1 MTELPHVDSF
11 DPEDKDG
18 LVSQS
23 TSKNGAETN
32 AAHEEEA
39 SLRKPVELDIAD
51 PHFMD
56 DAYEIY
62 ADLRAKGPVS
72 RVRFAGIGEGEEASN
87 DGAQERRDFF
97 GRRETFF
104 VSHYDEVIATLLDD
118 RFSVDP
124 RSGMSQEQLEQQPPM
139 PEEFR
144 PLSRSL
150 LLLDPPDHTRLRK
163 LVQPSFTGR
172 GMEAL
177 RGSIQQIV
185 DDLLDQAELDA
196 ADRGEA
202 APDRRMDLI
211 EAFAYPF
218 PVTVIS
224 DMLGIPR
231 EDRETIRGW
240 TENLLSADRRRGQE
254 MDEET
259 RAGLR
264 EFIDYLKD
272 LFERKRRVPT
282 EDMISRLVHAE
293 EDGDMLDE
301 EEVLST
307 VFLLFLAGH
316 VTTVNLVGNGVVALL
331 THADQLAKLKAN
343 PELLAKGVVEETL
356 RYWGPVDFIGRR
368 IAKEDVEV
376 GGTVIPTGEQATVSL
391 ASANRDPERFANP
404 DVFDITRAD
413 ANRHVAFGKG
423 IHVCL
428 GAPLARVEGQVA
440 FTTLFRRFPELR
452 LAVPAE
458 EVGWGGSFLR
468 GFARLPVLF

>member
-11 DPEDKDG
+11 DPEDKG
-18 LVSQS
+18 RIVSSPTSGNSPTTKAAREEGRS
-23 TSKNGAETN
+23 TE
-32 AAHEEEA
+32 
-39 SLRKPVELDIAD
+39 PVELDISD
-51 PHFMD
+51 PQFMA
-56 DAYEIY
+56 DAYDTY
-62 ADLRAKGPVS
+62 ADLRAIGPVS
-72 RVRFAGIGEGEEASN
+72 RVRFAGGVQEEAG
-87 DGAQERRDFF
+87 DDREEQRGIF
-97 GRRETFF
+97 GSQETFF
-104 VSHYDEVIATLLDD
+104 VTHYDEVISTLLDH
-118 RFSVDP
+118 RFAVDP
-124 RSGMSQEQLEQQPPM
+124 RSVMSPEQVEQQESQT

-144 PLSRSL
+144 LFSRSIL
-150 LLLDPPDHTRLRK
+150 SLDPPDHTRLRK

-172 GMEAL
+172 GIQAL
-177 RGSIQQIV
+177 RGSIQQIA
-185 DDLLDQAELDA
+185 DDLLDRAEREA
-196 ADRGEA
+196 AERGEA

-240 TENLLSADRRRGQE
+240 TENLLRVDRFRGQE
-254 MDEET
+254 MDEEV

-264 EFIDYLKD
+264 EFTDYLRD
-272 LFERKRRVPT
+272 LFERKRRTPT
-282 EDMISRLVHAE
+282 DDMISRLVHAE
-293 EDGDMLDE
+293 EDGAILDE
-301 EEVLST
+301 DETLAT
-307 VFLLFLAGH
+307 VFLMFLAGH

-331 THADQLAKLKAN
+331 THPDELAKLKAD
-343 PELLAKGVVEETL
+343 PDLAKGVVEETL

-368 IAKEDVEV
+368 IAKEDVDLS
-376 GGTVIPTGEQATVSL
+376 GTVIPKGEMTTVSL

-404 DVFDITRAD
+404 DVFDITRTD

-440 FTTLFRRFPELR
+440 FDTLFRRFPELR

-458 EVGWGGSFLR
+458 EVRWSGSFLR

>member
-1 MTELPHVDSF
+1 
-11 DPEDKDG
+11 
-18 LVSQS
+18 
-23 TSKNGAETN
+23 
-32 AAHEEEA
+32 
-39 SLRKPVELDIAD
+39 
-51 PHFMD
+51 
-56 DAYEIY
+56 
-62 ADLRAKGPVS
+62 VS
-72 RVRFAGIGEGEEASN
+72 RVRFAGIGEEEASGN
-87 DGAQERRDFF
+87 AAEEQSGFF
-97 GRRETFF
+97 RSETFF
-104 VSHYDEVIATLLDD
+104 VTHYDEVLSTLLDD

-124 RSGMSQEQLEQQPPM
+124 RSGMSQEQQPPM

-144 PLSRSL
+144 PLARSI

-177 RGSIQQIV
+177 RGSIQRIV
-185 DDLLDQAELDA
+185 DDLLDQAERDA
-196 ADRGEA
+196 AERGET
-202 APDRRMDLI
+202 APERRMDLI

-231 EDRETIRGW
+231 ADRETIRGW
-240 TENLLSADRRRGQE
+240 TENLLSADRRRGRE

-264 EFIDYLKD
+264 EFIDYLRD
-272 LFERKRRVPT
+272 LFEHKRQHPAD
-282 EDMISRLVHAE
+282 DMISRLVHAE
-293 EDGDMLDE
+293 EDGDALDE
-301 EEVLST
+301 EEILAT
-307 VFLLFLAGH
+307 VFLMFLAGH

-331 THADQLAKLKAN
+331 THPGQLAKFQAN

-368 IAKEDVEV
+368 IARENVEV
-376 GGTVIPTGEQATVSL
+376 DGTVIAKGEEATVSL

-440 FTTLFRRFPELR
+440 FATLFRRYPELR
-452 LAVPAE
+452 LAVSAE
-458 EVGWGGSFLR
+458 EVTWGGSFLR
-468 GFARLPVLF
+468 GFTRLPILF

>member
-11 DPEDKDG
+11 DPEDKH
-18 LVSQS
+18 SKASPS
-23 TSKNGAETN
+23 TSENSSATDAARPAE
-32 AAHEEEA
+32 
-39 SLRKPVELDIAD
+39 PVELDISD
-51 PHFMD
+51 PNFMA
-56 DAYEIY
+56 DAYDTY
-62 ADLRAKGPVS
+62 ADLRSKGPVS
-72 RVRFAGIGEGEEASN
+72 RVRFAGGAEEEAG
-87 DGAQERRDFF
+87 DGKEQQRGFF
-97 GRRETFF
+97 GSQETFF
-104 VSHYDEVIATLLDD
+104 VTHYDEVLATLLDR
-118 RFSVDP
+118 RFAVDP
-124 RSGMSQEQLEQQPPM
+124 RSGMSPEQVEQLESQT

-144 PLSRSL
+144 LFARSIIA
-150 LLLDPPDHTRLRK
+150 LDPPDHTRLRK

-185 DDLLDQAELDA
+185 DDLLDKAERDA
-196 ADRGEA
+196 AARGEA
-202 APDRRMDLI
+202 APDRRMDLV

-240 TENLLSADRRRGQE
+240 TENLLRVDRLRGQRE
-254 MDEET
+254 LDEEA

-264 EFIDYLKD
+264 EFVDYLKD
-272 LFERKRRVPT
+272 LFERKRRSPT
-282 EDMISRLVHAE
+282 DDMISRLVHVE
-293 EDGDMLDE
+293 EDGDILDE
-301 EEVLST
+301 EETLAT
-307 VFLLFLAGH
+307 VFLMFLAGH
-316 VTTVNLVGNGVVALL
+316 VTTVNLIGNGVVALL
-331 THADQLAKLKAN
+331 THPDELAKFKAH
-343 PELLAKGVVEETL
+343 PELAKGVVEETL

-368 IAKEDVEV
+368 IAREDVEV

-404 DVFDITRAD
+404 DAFDITRAD

-440 FTTLFRRFPELR
+440 FSTLFQRFPELR

-458 EVGWGGSFLR
+458 EVHWGSSFLR